1 MAVMVLS
8 LFTYSLTQYLLREA
22 LKEKDEFV
30 PNQLKKPIQN
40 PTAKWI
46 FFLFRT
52 VHVVYIEVR
61 DHRQELVIN
70 LNPLL
75 ERIISYFGEET
86 MAIYDITLPKI
97 D

>member
-8 LFTYSLTQYLLREA
+8 LFTYSLTQYLLRQA
-22 LKEKDEFV
+22 LKEKGEFV
-30 PNQLKKPIQN
+30 PNQPKKTIQN

-46 FFLFRT
+46 FFIFRI

-61 DHRQELVIN
+61 EHRQELVIN

-75 ERIISYFGEET
+75 NHIISYFGENT
-86 MAIYDITLPKI
+86 MAIYDITLPKV